1 MFNDTWIALAA
12 FFGLLG
18 VLFRQESLVIMSTVL
33 LTVIAVAWLWNRY
46 ALRGVLYRR
55 QLSERRA
62 FVGEEVMLSI
72 QVTNGKLLPVAWL
85 KAEDELPTALP
96 LIGDRLAPS
105 HKETVGYLVNLYSLR
120 WRERVTRRF
129 RLSCAQRGF
138 YALGPVRMQASDV
151 FGLFSAAVVDERE
164 DTLIVYPQVLP
175 LEAWNLPPKD
185 PFGNAKAEEPL
196 FADPSRAVGVRDH
209 QPYDG
214 QKHIHWKAS
223 ARQQRLQVKVY
234 EPTTSPQWIIFL
246 NVNTLPEPLQGSDP
260 VLLEQI
266 VSLAASVASFG
277 VEQKYMVGLMANG
290 SLPRS
295 DQPLKVLPSRSPDH
309 LMHMLE
315 ALAAVTAFSTSRME
329 QLLETESP
337 KLPWGA
343 TLIVITGIVSD
354 ALLAAL
360 LELRAAG
367 RKVALV
373 AVGAEVDR
381 EQLRGIPAYTVSRRP
396 LADVGMWQVQE
407 VEAQA

>member
-1 MFNDTWIALAA
+1 MFNDTWIALAV

-277 VEQKYMVGLMANG
+277 VEQKYMVGLVANG

-354 ALLAAL
+354 ALLATL

-381 EQLRGIPAYTVSRRP
+381 EQLHGIPAYTVSRRP

>member
-1 MFNDTWIALAA
+1 MFNDAWIALALV
-12 FFGLLG
+12 FGLLG
-18 VLFRQESLVIMSTVL
+18 VLFRQDALVIMATVL

-46 ALRGVLYRR
+46 ALHGVVYRR
-55 QLSERRA
+55 ELSERRA
-62 FVGEEVMLSI
+62 FAGEEVALTI
-72 QVTNGKLLPVAWL
+72 RVTNGKRLPVAWL
-85 KAEDELPTALP
+85 KVEDELPVAIP
-96 LIGDRLAPS
+96 LIGDTLAPS

-129 RLSCAQRGF
+129 RLACAQRGF
-138 YALGPVRMQASDV
+138 YTLGPARLQASDG
-151 FGLFSAAVVDERE
+151 FGLFSAARVDERE

-175 LEAWNLPPKD
+175 LEALGLPPKD
-185 PFGNAKAEEPL
+185 PFGDAKAEEPL

-234 EPTTSPQWIIFL
+234 EPATSPQWVVFL

-260 VLLEQI
+260 ALLEQV
-266 VSLAASVASFG
+266 VSVAASIASFA
-277 VEQKYMVGLMANG
+277 VEQKHMVGLLANG

-315 ALAAVTAFSTSRME
+315 ALAAVTAFSTSRIE
-329 QLLETESP
+329 RLLETESP

-354 ALLAAL
+354 ALLASL
-360 LELRAAG
+360 VGLKAAG
-367 RKVALV
+367 RRVALV
-373 AVGAEVDR
+373 AVDADVDTER
-381 EQLRGIPAYTVSRRP
+381 LPGIPAYTVSRRSVES
-396 LADVGMWQVQE
+396 LGLWQLRVA
-407 VEAQA
+407 EART

>member
-1 MFNDTWIALAA
+1 MFNDTWIALALV
-12 FFGLLG
+12 FGLLG
-18 VLFRQESLVIMSTVL
+18 VLFRQDALVIMSTVL

-46 ALRGVLYRR
+46 ALRGVVYRR
-55 QLSERRA
+55 ELSERRA
-62 FVGEEVMLSI
+62 FVGEEVALTI
-72 QVTNGKLLPVAWL
+72 RVTNGKRLPVAWL
-85 KAEDELPTALP
+85 KVEDELPVAIP
-96 LIGDRLAPS
+96 LIGDTLAPS

-129 RLSCAQRGF
+129 RLACAQRGF
-138 YALGPVRMQASDV
+138 YTLGPARLQASDG
-151 FGLFSAAVVDERE
+151 FGLFSAARVDERE

-175 LEAWNLPPKD
+175 LEALGLPPKD
-185 PFGNAKAEEPL
+185 PFGDAKAEEPL

-234 EPTTSPQWIIFL
+234 EPTTSPQWVVFL

-260 VLLEQI
+260 ALLEQV
-266 VSLAASVASFG
+266 VSVAASIASFA
-277 VEQKYMVGLMANG
+277 VEQKHMVGLLANG

-315 ALAAVTAFSTSRME
+315 ALAAVTAFSTSRIE
-329 QLLETESP
+329 RLLETESP

-354 ALLAAL
+354 ALLASL
-360 LELRAAG
+360 VGLKAAG
-367 RKVALV
+367 RRVALV
-373 AVGAEVDR
+373 AVDADVDTER
-381 EQLRGIPAYTVSRRP
+381 LPGIPAYTVSRRSVES
-396 LADVGMWQVQE
+396 LGLWQLRVA
-407 VEAQA
+407 EART

>member
-138 YALGPVRMQASDV
+138 YALVPVRMQASDV

>member
-1 MFNDTWIALAA
+1 MFTDAWIALAVL
-12 FFGLLG
+12 FGLLG
-18 VLFRQESLVIMSTVL
+18 VLFRQDALVIMSTVL

-46 ALRGVLYRR
+46 ALRGVRYRR

-62 FVGEEVMLSI
+62 FVGEEVTLSI

-96 LIGDRLAPS
+96 LIGDHLAPS

-129 RLSCAQRGF
+129 RIACAQRGF

-151 FGLFSAAVVDERE
+151 FGLFSASVVDETE
-164 DTLIVYPQVLP
+164 DTLIIYPQVLP
-175 LEAWNLPPKD
+175 LEALGLPPKD
-185 PFGNAKAEEPL
+185 PFGDARAEEPL

-234 EPTTSPQWIIFL
+234 EPTTSPQWVIFL
-246 NVNTLPEPLQGSDP
+246 NVNTLPEPLQGSNP
-260 VLLEQI
+260 VLLERV
-266 VSLAASVASFG
+266 VSVAASIASFA
-277 VEQKYMVGLMANG
+277 VEQKYLVGLLANG

-315 ALAAVTAFSTSRME
+315 ALAAVTAFSTARIE
-329 QLLETESP
+329 RLLETESP

-343 TLIVITGIVSD
+343 TLVVITGIVSE
-354 ALLAAL
+354 ALLASL

-373 AVGAEVDR
+373 AVDADVDTGLL
-381 EQLRGIPAYTVSRRP
+381 EGIPAYTVSQRP
-396 LADVGMWQVQE
+396 LEDVGLWQLRE
-407 VEAQA
+407 VEVQA

>member
-120 WRERVTRRF
+120 WHERVTRRF

-277 VEQKYMVGLMANG
+277 VEQKYMVGLVANG

>member
-1 MFNDTWIALAA
+1 MFNDAWIALALV
-12 FFGLLG
+12 FGLLG
-18 VLFRQESLVIMSTVL
+18 VLFRQDALVIMSTVL

-46 ALRGVLYRR
+46 VLRGVVYRR
-55 QLSERRA
+55 ELSERRA
-62 FVGEEVMLSI
+62 FVGEEIVLTVR
-72 QVTNGKLLPVAWL
+72 VTNGKRLPVAWL
-85 KAEDELPTALP
+85 KAEDELPVAVP
-96 LIGDRLAPS
+96 LIGDTLAPS

-120 WRERVTRRF
+120 WHERVTRRF
-129 RLSCAQRGF
+129 RLACAQRGF
-138 YALGPVRMQASDV
+138 YTLGPVRLQASDV
-151 FGLFSAAVVDERE
+151 FGLFSASAVDERE
-164 DTLIVYPQVLP
+164 DTLIIYPQVLP
-175 LEAWNLPPKD
+175 LEALGLPPKD

-234 EPTTSPQWIIFL
+234 EPTTSPQWILFL

-260 VLLEQI
+260 VLLEQV
-266 VSLAASVASFG
+266 VSVAASIASFA
-277 VEQKYMVGLMANG
+277 VEQKHMVGLLANG

-315 ALAAVTAFSTSRME
+315 ALAAVTAFSTSRIE
-329 QLLETESP
+329 RLLETESP

-343 TLIVITGIVSD
+343 TLVVITGILSESLM
-354 ALLAAL
+354 ASLLG
-360 LELRAAG
+360 LRAAG

-373 AVGAEVDR
+373 AVDTPVDTTR
-381 EQLRGIPAYTVSRRP
+381 LQGIPAYTVSLRP
-396 LADVGMWQVQE
+396 VVEVPLWQLRE
-407 VEAQA
+407 VEAQP

>member
-1 MFNDTWIALAA
+1 MFNDAWIALALV
-12 FFGLLG
+12 FGLLG
-18 VLFRQESLVIMSTVL
+18 VLFRQDALVIMATVL

-46 ALRGVLYRR
+46 ALHGVVYRR
-55 QLSERRA
+55 ELSERRA
-62 FVGEEVMLSI
+62 FVGEEVALTI
-72 QVTNGKLLPVAWL
+72 RVTNGKRLPVAWL
-85 KAEDELPTALP
+85 KVEDELPVAIP
-96 LIGDRLAPS
+96 LIGDTLAPS

-129 RLSCAQRGF
+129 RLACAQRGF
-138 YALGPVRMQASDV
+138 YTLGPARLQASDG
-151 FGLFSAAVVDERE
+151 FGLFSAARVDERE

-175 LEAWNLPPKD
+175 LEALGLPPKD
-185 PFGNAKAEEPL
+185 PFGDAKAEEPL

-234 EPTTSPQWIIFL
+234 EPTTSPQWVVFL

-260 VLLEQI
+260 ALLEQV
-266 VSLAASVASFG
+266 VSVAASIASFA
-277 VEQKYMVGLMANG
+277 VEQKHMVGLLANG

-315 ALAAVTAFSTSRME
+315 ALAAVTAFSTSRIE
-329 QLLETESP
+329 RLLETESP

-354 ALLAAL
+354 ALLASL
-360 LELRAAG
+360 VGLKAAG
-367 RKVALV
+367 RRVALV
-373 AVGAEVDR
+373 AVDADVDTER
-381 EQLRGIPAYTVSRRP
+381 LPGIPAYTVSRRSVES
-396 LADVGMWQVQE
+396 LGLWQLRVA
-407 VEAQA
+407 EART

>member
-33 LTVIAVAWLWNRY
+33 LTVIAVAWLWNRS

-277 VEQKYMVGLMANG
+277 VEQKYMVGLVANG

>member
-277 VEQKYMVGLMANG
+277 VEQKYMVGLVANG

>member
-1 MFNDTWIALAA
+1 MFNDAWIALALV
-12 FFGLLG
+12 FGLLG
-18 VLFRQESLVIMSTVL
+18 VLFRQDALVIMATVL

-46 ALRGVLYRR
+46 ALHGVVYRR
-55 QLSERRA
+55 ELSERRA
-62 FVGEEVMLSI
+62 FVGEEVALTI
-72 QVTNGKLLPVAWL
+72 RVTNGKRLPVAWL
-85 KAEDELPTALP
+85 KVEDELPVAIP
-96 LIGDRLAPS
+96 LIGDTLAPS

-129 RLSCAQRGF
+129 RLACAQRGF
-138 YALGPVRMQASDV
+138 YTLGPARLQASDG
-151 FGLFSAAVVDERE
+151 FGLFSAARVDERE

-175 LEAWNLPPKD
+175 LEALGLPPKD
-185 PFGNAKAEEPL
+185 PFGDAKAEEPL

-234 EPTTSPQWIIFL
+234 EPTTSPQWVVFL

-260 VLLEQI
+260 ALLEQV
-266 VSLAASVASFG
+266 VSVAASIASFA
-277 VEQKYMVGLMANG
+277 VEQKHMVGLLANG

-315 ALAAVTAFSTSRME
+315 ALAAVTAFSTSRIE
-329 QLLETESP
+329 RLLETESP

-354 ALLAAL
+354 ALLASL
-360 LELRAAG
+360 VGLKAAG
-367 RKVALV
+367 RRVALV
-373 AVGAEVDR
+373 AVGADVDTER
-381 EQLRGIPAYTVSRRP
+381 LPEIPAYTVSRRSVES
-396 LADVGMWQVQE
+396 LGLWQLRVA
-407 VEAQA
+407 EART

>member
-1 MFNDTWIALAA
+1 MFNDTWIALALV
-12 FFGLLG
+12 FGLLG
-18 VLFRQESLVIMSTVL
+18 VLFRQDALVIMATVL

-46 ALRGVLYRR
+46 ALHGVVYRR
-55 QLSERRA
+55 ELSERRA
-62 FVGEEVMLSI
+62 FVGEEVALTI
-72 QVTNGKLLPVAWL
+72 RVTNGKRLPVAWL
-85 KAEDELPTALP
+85 KVEDELPVAIP
-96 LIGDRLAPS
+96 LIGDTLAPS

-129 RLSCAQRGF
+129 RLACAQRGF
-138 YALGPVRMQASDV
+138 YTLGPARLQASDG
-151 FGLFSAAVVDERE
+151 FGLFSAARVEERE

-175 LEAWNLPPKD
+175 LEALGLPPKD
-185 PFGNAKAEEPL
+185 PFGDAKAEEPL

-234 EPTTSPQWIIFL
+234 EPTTSPQWVVFL

-260 VLLEQI
+260 ALLEQV
-266 VSLAASVASFG
+266 VSVAASIASFA
-277 VEQKYMVGLMANG
+277 VEQKHMVGLLANG

-315 ALAAVTAFSTSRME
+315 ALAAVTAFSTSRIE
-329 QLLETESP
+329 RLLETESP

-354 ALLAAL
+354 ALLASL
-360 LELRAAG
+360 VGLKAAG
-367 RKVALV
+367 RRVALV
-373 AVGAEVDR
+373 AVGAEVDTER
-381 EQLRGIPAYTVSRRP
+381 LPGIPAYTVSRRSAENID
-396 LADVGMWQVQE
+396 LWQLHVA
-407 VEAQA
+407 EART